1 LIIDAKAG
9 TGKTTTLKKLANIV
23 LDSSILYLVFNK
35 KNEIEAKKEFPKNT
49 DVMTTNSFFG
59 KIVYQMFKCRLK
71 ECKNMLL
78 IPRDYYMK
86 LEKKQQGKFKSQTSK
101 IIEKCKSYNCSPS
114 DMSLIDVI
122 ISEFKEEEK
131 FIDYCLIPTS

>member
-1 LIIDAKAG
+1 MIP
-9 TGKTTTLKKLANIV
+9 
-23 LDSSILYLVFNK
+23 DSSILYLVFNK
-35 KNEIEAKKEFPKNT
+35 KNEIEAKIEFPENT
-49 DVMTTNSFFG
+49 DVFTTNSFFG
-59 KIVYQMFKCRLK
+59 NIVYKMFKCKLK
-71 ECKNMLL
+71 KCKNMLL

-114 DMSLIDVI
+114 DMTLIDII

-131 FIDYCLIPTS
+131 FVDYSLIPTS

>member
-1 LIIDAKAG
+1 M
-9 TGKTTTLKKLANIV
+9 V
-23 LDSSILYLVFNK
+23 PDSSILYLVFNK
-35 KNEIEAKKEFPKNT
+35 KNQVEAQSEFPENT

-78 IPRDYYMK
+78 IPRDYYNR

-114 DMSLIDVI
+114 DMTLIDI
-122 ISEFKEEEK
+122 IINEFKEEEK
-131 FIDYCLIPTS
+131 FVDYSIIPTS